1 MGTVL
6 AELAELSEKCRKI
19 FILTDRIAVYNDG
32 IADGP
37 IKAEL
42 RQQNARNTRTF
53 VIFQRQVGTMDSG
66 CTGLKVFWHAGS
78 PGLHELVPEAMDAVR
93 RGWRRGCSPS

>member
-37 IKAEL
+37 I
-42 RQQNARNTRTF
+42 RQNSVNRMPEIQTF
-53 VIFQRQVGTMDSG
+53 VIFQRQVGTWI
-66 CTGLKVFWHAGS
+66 L
-78 PGLHELVPEAMDAVR
+78 AVQV
-93 RGWRRGCSPS
+93 